1 MIVDAKAVPG
11 HVAIIMDGNGRWA
24 AARSLSRSE
33 GHKAGAEPVRAV
45 LKAARKEGV
54 RHLTLYTFSTENW
67 SRSPEEVENL
77 FGLLVKYVD
86 SETMELLSSGVKL
99 QAMGDLERLPE
110 EARRAIDQAEKA
122 TSGNT
127 DITLTLALSY
137 GGRAELANA
146 AKKLAGKVKSGLLEP
161 SAIDESLMASE
172 LWSAALPDVDL
183 LIRTGGELRIS
194 NFLLWSL
201 AYAELHFTDTLWP
214 DFGERDFLLALADFR
229 SRKRRFGKA
238 D

>member
-77 FGLLVKYVD
+77 FGLLARVLPRRPLREFGVD
-86 SETMELLSSGVKL
+86 ETRCREMAASAVRGQQRFLGNNP
-99 QAMGDLERLPE
+99 LPISQE
-110 EARRAIDQAEKA
+110 IAE
-122 TSGNT
+122 
-127 DITLTLALSY
+127 DIY
-137 GGRAELANA
+137 
-146 AKKLAGKVKSGLLEP
+146 KKCV
-161 SAIDESLMASE
+161 
-172 LWSAALPDVDL
+172 
-183 LIRTGGELRIS
+183 
-194 NFLLWSL
+194 
-201 AYAELHFTDTLWP
+201 
-214 DFGERDFLLALADFR
+214 
-229 SRKRRFGKA
+229 
-238 D
+238 